1 MMNIIKPILV
11 VYTAFLLANVIP
23 SLQIKQTMVVFALTS
38 GVILVSYKD
47 PTLSVM
53 LLIALVINIDFLDTT
68 PRLEDIDK
76 ALRIRGQPPMI
87 QKVDT
92 DTLSAVP
99 SAMGIETRLIN
110 QSAVPSAMGSETPSA
125 MGNPVR
131 ARSDTRQASPV
142 ESSGSLPAE
151 TPSAMGSP
159 ERARSETPSAMGSP
173 SKNHACDKSLIIS
186 KQMLA
191 NAQTNVYEKKNMK
204 KYPND
209 LNDLSVNIQGF
220 YDDVSGFAF

>member
-1 MMNIIKPILV
+1 MNIIKPILV

-76 ALRIRGQPPMI
+76 ALHIRGQPPMI

-92 DTLSAVP
+92 DTLPADTLPAETLPAETLPAVP
-99 SAMGIETRLIN
+99 VESSGLLPAETL
-110 QSAVPSAMGSETPSA
+110 SAMGSET
-125 MGNPVR
+125 
-131 ARSDTRQASPV
+131 
-142 ESSGSLPAE
+142 LPAE
-151 TPSAMGSP
+151 TPSSMG
-159 ERARSETPSAMGSP
+159 R
-173 SKNHACDKSLIIS
+173 
-186 KQMLA
+186 
-191 NAQTNVYEKKNMK
+191 NAIFDGQ
-204 KYPND
+204 
-209 LNDLSVNIQGF
+209 
-220 YDDVSGFAF
+220 